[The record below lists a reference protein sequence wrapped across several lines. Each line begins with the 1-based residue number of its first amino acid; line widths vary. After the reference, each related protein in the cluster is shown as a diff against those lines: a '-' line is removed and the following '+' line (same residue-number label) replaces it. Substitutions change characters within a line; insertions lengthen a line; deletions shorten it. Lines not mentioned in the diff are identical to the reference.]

1 MAMVEVVTSD
11 GHMELWAAA
20 LPLSGAVA
28 AIQDVIP
35 ADCIATLSDRRL
47 LITHPYGVSVR
58 RSSKGRAA
66 PYALSRCCDW
76 DRRLAR
82 SFFLKP
88 AHVQA

>member
-35 ADCIATLSDRRL
+35 RIVIATLSDASL
-47 LITHPYGVSVR
+47 TSHFPPLGCFAGC
-58 RSSKGRAA
+58 SS
-66 PYALSRCCDW
+66 
-76 DRRLAR
+76 
-82 SFFLKP
+82 
-88 AHVQA
+88 

>member
-11 GHMELWAAA
+11 GHMELWPAA

-47 LITHPYGVSVR
+47 LITHPYGGFGTAKFEGSSRAVR
-58 RSSKGRAA
+58 
-66 PYALSRCCDW
+66 
-76 DRRLAR
+76 
-82 SFFLKP
+82 LKP
-88 AHVQA
+88 LL